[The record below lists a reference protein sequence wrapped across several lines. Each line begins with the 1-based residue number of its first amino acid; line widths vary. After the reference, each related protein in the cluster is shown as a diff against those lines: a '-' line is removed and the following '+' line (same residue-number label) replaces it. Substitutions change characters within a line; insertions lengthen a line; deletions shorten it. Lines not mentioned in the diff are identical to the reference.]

1 MASKKILSGESMIEL
16 LFSED
21 SEDSLIPES
30 DSSESS
36 DSERP
41 ESPEIAVISDIA
53 DEVTPETSPIYC
65 LPLPQFTS

>member
-1 MASKKILSGESMIEL
+1 

-21 SEDSLIPES
+21 SEDDLIPES

-41 ESPEIAVISDIA
+41 ESLEISVISDVA
-53 DEVTPETSPIYC
+53 GEATPETSPSQIEK
-65 LPLPQFTS
+65 